1 MGIKTNNV
9 LPRSAVEN
17 ADTLAEL
24 DAVSMGKPVFA
35 HTRESMIAA
44 NHLKHAADLAETY
57 LGGTASTNTPGF
69 FNFSLKVPYGVVAGI
84 CRELKRLRCIF
95 GDIL

>member
-1 MGIKTNNV
+1 
-9 LPRSAVEN
+9 
-17 ADTLAEL
+17 
-24 DAVSMGKPVFA
+24 MGKPVFA
-35 HTRESMIAA
+35 HKRENMLAA

-84 CRELKRLRCIF
+84 CRKYWHKTYPSNRL
-95 GDIL
+95 